1 MARGTPNR
9 YSPPSKP
16 VRVAPASRQ
25 IGNSR
30 WPNLKLTSL
39 GSCVASSSRTHAS
52 TVRGVNNDR
61 WKWTR
66 RSGIRTAL
74 AAAPFLLGATPNA
87 RVASVRFVIISREL
101 RNRGCPNGVRRRR
114 NGTAV
119 RGRGQTRRLS
129 LSRVRR
135 GVVSSPSRLLG
146 SSQRASHFSRWRL
159 VFPLTEATLRVC

>member
-52 TVRGVNNDR
+52 T
-61 WKWTR
+61 R

-114 NGTAV
+114 NGAAV

>member
-9 YSPPSKP
+9 YPRPAKP
-16 VRVAPASRQ
+16 VRAAPASRQ

-52 TVRGVNNDR
+52 
-61 WKWTR
+61 TR

-114 NGTAV
+114 NGAAV

-129 LSRVRR
+129 LGRVRPE
-135 GVVSSPSRLLG
+135 VVSSPSRLLG
-146 SSQRASHFSRWRL
+146 SSQRAVAF
-159 VFPLTEATLRVC
+159 FPLEISFPID